1 MSELLGIIA
10 PLRKVLSNT
19 KEDILVEVDGG
30 HKTILELNEKRKYQ
44 IPDFQREIRWD
55 KDNLSQL
62 IEDIKSGPKYL
73 GNIILTKKVNED
85 IFLIIDGQQRMT
97 VLTMILY
104 ALKYIHQNKIGLI
117 EPCRLEIESF
127 EGFARLLENH
137 FDISEVEKD
146 EIIKTDMLH
155 QYNKY
160 YDLWIEIIKTDCI
173 KIKEDAELFI
183 KNLRKSTLNIIIN
196 KSDELIDGIGYF
208 IDVNLKGR
216 QLDTEDIF
224 KAYLFSKDCGVEIR
238 NEWYNLTKN
247 SKKIENTKMKYPI
260 LKLLEHFFYCDL
272 YNDEK
277 YINLVF
283 DESFL
288 VKNEFKTHE
297 EQSKRFRARTHLIEV
312 ISDNAYMLSSLKKI
326 NQICELMLN
335 IVNSSSPDSVFR
347 SLFVCADENGKAV
360 RIDSDELEV
369 IHNLLSKI
377 LKDDKNLPKALVMKY
392 ILNLFID
399 PEPKNKI
406 EYKQIYSVYLLSVL
420 FIVFENNKSK
430 EVFSSVLKAKY
441 KEWNHETIKQI
452 KSYFS
457 VDRITDNKIITKMN
471 QHSEEDEADYRFR
484 CKSLATIYN
493 FFSVD
498 NDKVILRGSLKR
510 LNKFIYDEEDFSI
523 EHLIIPQN
531 KDRKIQ
537 LVINEKNIEYYISK
551 ETYNKYVNSLFNFIF
566 IPSSLNSELGIFWL
580 PRKLNIVN
588 NNEIKCQYSELVIG
602 SISDL
607 CKEMQ
612 KDISI
617 ENYKDK
623 LDLYFSR
630 DFKFKYVDY
639 AKKVLSEVIDKINS
653 GSNK

>member
-10 PLRKVLSNT
+10 PIRKVLSNT

-30 HKTILELNEKRKYQ
+30 HKKILELNDKRKYQ

-73 GNIILTKKVNED
+73 GNIILTKKINED

-97 VLTMILY
+97 VLTMILH

-117 EPCRLEIESF
+117 EPCKLEIESF
-127 EGFARLLENH
+127 EGFTRLLENH
-137 FDISEVEKD
+137 FDISEVEKININ
-146 EIIKTDMLH
+146 ETDMLH

-160 YDLWIEIIKTDCI
+160 HDLWTEIIKTDCI
-173 KIKEDAELFI
+173 KIKEDADLFI

-224 KAYLFSKDCGVEIR
+224 KAYLFSKDCGVDIR
-238 NEWYNLTKN
+238 KEWYDLTKN
-247 SKKIENTKMKYPI
+247 AKKIESTKMKYPI
-260 LKLLEHFFYCDL
+260 LKLLEHYFYCDL

-277 YINLVF
+277 YVNLVF

-288 VKNEFKTHE
+288 VKNEFKTHDE
-297 EQSKRFRARTHLIEV
+297 HQKKYRARTHLIEV
-312 ISDNAYMLSSLKKI
+312 INDNTYMLNSLRKI
-326 NQICELMLN
+326 NKICELMLN

-347 SLFVCADENGKAV
+347 SLFNCVEVKGKAV

-369 IHNLLSKI
+369 FHNLLCKI
-377 LKDDKNLPKALVMKY
+377 LKDDKSLPKALVMKY

-399 PEPKNKI
+399 PEPKNKA

-493 FFSVD
+493 FFSVEND
-498 NDKVILRGSLKR
+498 NVILIGNLKD
-510 LNKFIYDEEDFSI
+510 LKKFIYDEEVFSI

-531 KDRKIQ
+531 KDRKI
-537 LVINEKNIEYYISK
+537 LLEINGNPIEYHIAK
-551 ETYNKYVNSLFNFIF
+551 EIYNKYVNSLFNFIF
-566 IPSSLNSELGIFWL
+566 IPSVLNSELGNFWL
-580 PRKLNIVN
+580 PRKLDVLNH
-588 NNEIKCQYSELVIG
+588 NEMKCLYSKLVID
-602 SISDL
+602 SLSDL

-612 KDISI
+612 NDILI